1 MTGILSLLDA
11 LLDRPLIEVID
22 LINPADDITEALLNK
37 SGNLGGLLSLAEMTE
52 QGQFDHAGDV
62 LENLGLAVQDL
73 MGAEVDA
80 LRWSNSITTEMAQ

>member
-1 MTGILSLLDA
+1 
-11 LLDRPLIEVID
+11 
-22 LINPADDITEALLNK
+22 LLNK
-37 SGNLGGLLSLAEMTE
+37 SGNLGGLLSLVEMTE

-62 LENLGLAVQDL
+62 LESLGLAVKDL